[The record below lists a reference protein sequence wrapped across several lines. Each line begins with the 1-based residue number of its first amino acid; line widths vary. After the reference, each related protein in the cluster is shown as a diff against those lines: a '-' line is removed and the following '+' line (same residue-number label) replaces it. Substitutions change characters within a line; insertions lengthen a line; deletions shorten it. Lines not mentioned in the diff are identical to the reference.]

1 MCYSGSC
8 KYERD
13 NGRDNWCTLPTG
25 GRCPNEENEDENNDL
40 EESEEDFDQK
50 LKESKENN

>member
-25 GRCPNEENEDENNDL
+25 RRCPNEENEDENNDL